1 MHELLK
7 PFMMNKHIQKVFHG
21 HEDGV
26 TLLSCYFSIEVPHT
40 QIFDTRTYAGGRL
53 CLTVR
58 GLKEVC
64 AVLLQYDLE
73 ISFESTDSRHRP
85 LSTEMFNE
93 AAIHVQLLLC
103 LKDACE
109 AWIQAT
115 AIEWLDDAGY

>member
-1 MHELLK
+1 M
-7 PFMMNKHIQKVFHG
+7 
-21 HEDGV
+21 
-26 TLLSCYFSIEVPHT
+26 
-40 QIFDTRTYAGGRL
+40 
-53 CLTVR
+53 
-58 GLKEVC
+58 C

-73 ISFESTDSRHRP
+73 ISYESTDSRHRP

-109 AWIQAT
+109 AWVQAI